1 MMNKFI
7 YSREKEFAPLPAI
20 RAIQEK
26 LLAEHLSYC
35 FHHSPYYREM
45 LSGLDLA
52 ADSFSTLKSL
62 PTTDKNILA
71 ANPDGFTAVT
81 NSEVQDIVFSSG
93 TTGKP
98 LPIVYTGE
106 DLERLAYNELK
117 SFLGCGMNK
126 EDRVLLTCTIDR
138 CFVAG
143 LAYFEGVR
151 AVGAATIRNGL
162 NTLESHTEIIRQ
174 LKPTAVV
181 GVPSFL
187 KRLGMHLKKVNL
199 FPEPV
204 RMLICIGEPVRNS
217 DLTLNPLGEHLEQL
231 WGAKV
236 FSTYASSEVVTSF
249 CECESGCGGHLHPDL
264 AILEILDDD
273 GNSLPPLEAGEVTIT
288 PLQTR
293 GMPLLRFRTGDI
305 SFRIETPCA
314 CGRNSMRLGPILGR
328 KQHMIKISGTT
339 FYPQAVFTALEG
351 MSGVSDYY
359 LLAYQKNGFN
369 YNAEIH
375 VAISGS
381 KLNSEII
388 ARQLAAITRIKLK
401 VIIENLEAIHGKI
414 FSKNSRKPVR
424 FFVADEDI
432 EYGQD

>member
-1 MMNKFI
+1 MNKFI
-7 YSREKEFAPLPAI
+7 YSREKEFAPLSAI
-20 RAIQEK
+20 RVMQEK
-26 LLAEHLSYC
+26 LLTEHLRYC
-35 FHHSPYYREM
+35 LSHSPYYRKI
-45 LSGLDLA
+45 LSGKDLN
-52 ADSFSTLKSL
+52 ADSFSILNSL

-71 ANPDGFTAVT
+71 KNPDGFTAVA

-98 LPIVYTGE
+98 LPIVYTRE

-174 LKPTAVV
+174 LNPTAVV

-187 KRLGMHLKKVNL
+187 KRLGMHLKKMHI
-199 FPEPV
+199 FPESV
-204 RMLICIGEPVRNS
+204 RMLICIGEPVRNQE
-217 DLTLNPLGEHLEQL
+217 LTLNPLGENLEQL

-249 CECESGCGGHLHPDL
+249 CECEAGCGGHLHPDL
-264 AILEILDDD
+264 AILEILDDN

-288 PLQTR
+288 PLQMR

-305 SFRIETPCA
+305 SFRIETPCP

-328 KQHMIKISGTT
+328 KQQMMKISGTT
-339 FYPQAVFTALEG
+339 FYPQAVFTALESMNG
-351 MSGVSDYY
+351 IIDYY

-369 YNAEIH
+369 HNAEVH
-375 VAISGS
+375 VAISDEKQDS
-381 KLNSEII
+381 ATI

-401 VIIENLEAIHGKI
+401 VVIEPIETIHGKI
-414 FSKNSRKPVR
+414 FSMNSRKPVR
-424 FFVADEDI
+424 FFVTDEDI